1 MEENMYV
8 VKVVK
13 YIGVKAKNVDDALYK
28 YREGFVDLVTNEEVL
43 GAYQNNDLFYKL
55 DEPENYEEYE
65 SEE

>member
-28 YREGFVDLVTNEEVL
+28 YREGFADLVTNEEVL
-43 GAYQNNDLFYKL
+43 GVYQNNDLFYKL
-55 DEPENYEEYE
+55 DEPENYEEGDYE
-65 SEE
+65 